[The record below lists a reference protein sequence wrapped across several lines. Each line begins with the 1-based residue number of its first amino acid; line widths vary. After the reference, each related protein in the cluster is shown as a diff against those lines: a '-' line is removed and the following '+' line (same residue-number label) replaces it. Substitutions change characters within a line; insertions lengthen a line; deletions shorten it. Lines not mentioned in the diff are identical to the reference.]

1 MDDWALGE
9 SLTAIFG
16 CHGGTLAEQFDV
28 VCLGGAVGEAIAV
41 GLQGSGL
48 TLAVVKREPPA
59 ASARIGVSYHAT
71 VERRQL
77 NQRSRSRTANP
88 LLAQPR
94 DIPARCTPE
103 ETTASC

>member
-1 MDDWALGE
+1 M
-9 SLTAIFG
+9 
-16 CHGGTLAEQFDV
+16 AEQFDV

-88 LLAQPR
+88 SSRSRAISLLGALPKKR
-94 DIPARCTPE
+94 PYSLLNCDGLK
-103 ETTASC
+103 